1 MDGVLF
7 FTSVGFVAS
16 RPLSG
21 GSARSSAGGK
31 EGKLCSRG
39 PVGCS
44 SPEQLGPAVGTLAV
58 GFARPKSTESV
69 VEGFES
75 GMDNE

>member
-21 GSARSSAGGK
+21 GGARPSAGGK
-31 EGKLCSRG
+31 EGKLCSRE
-39 PVGCS
+39 PDGCS
-44 SPEQLGPAVGTLAV
+44 SPEQLGPAIGTLAA
-58 GFARPKSTESV
+58 GLARPKSTESV
-69 VEGFES
+69 VKGFES
-75 GMDNE
+75 GIDAE

>member
-7 FTSVGFVAS
+7 FTPVGFVAS

-31 EGKLCSRG
+31 EGKLCSRES
-39 PVGCS
+39 VGCS
-44 SPEQLGPAVGTLAV
+44 SPEQLGPAVGTLAAGV
-58 GFARPKSTESV
+58 ARSRSTESI
-69 VEGFES
+69 VEGFEP
-75 GMDNE
+75 GLDGE